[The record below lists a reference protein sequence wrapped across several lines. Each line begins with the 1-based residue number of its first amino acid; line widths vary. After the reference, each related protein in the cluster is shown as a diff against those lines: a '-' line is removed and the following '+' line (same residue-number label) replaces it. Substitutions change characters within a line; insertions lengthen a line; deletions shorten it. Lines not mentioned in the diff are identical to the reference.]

1 MVLYWIHS
9 AGRAV
14 FGAILQSYQLIARCR
29 MHDIRKSV
37 PCNTFPCT
45 DINTDG
51 FLTRPVLVDPTA
63 VRMVLVS
70 ESAPAR
76 AEDDYYAGDSALFA
90 NTTLT
95 AFADAGLQAGSI
107 MDLVKMGIY
116 FTPAVK
122 CAKTGYGIETATIH
136 ECSHLLEAELNLL
149 PALKV
154 IMLMGDVAIKSLNQ
168 IARRNHEARVIPAG
182 STYKIRGGQ
191 FSWRG
196 VRVFPS
202 YLQAGPSFNIEKS
215 KRRMIVEDLAA
226 GMRLAGI
233 I

>member
-1 MVLYWIHS
+1 ML
-9 AGRAV
+9 
-14 FGAILQSYQLIARCR
+14 
-29 MHDIRKSV
+29 DIRKAV

-51 FLTRPVLVDPTA
+51 FLTQPVLIDPDKI
-63 VRMVLVS
+63 RMLLVS

-76 AEDDYYAGDSALFA
+76 AEDDYFAGGSALFA
-90 NTTLT
+90 ATTLT

-107 MDLVKMGIY
+107 MELVDRGIY

-136 ECSHLLEAELNLL
+136 ECSHLLEAELDLL
-149 PALKV
+149 PELKV
-154 IMLMGDVAIKSLNQ
+154 IMLMGDVAIKCLNQ
-168 IARRNHEARVIPAG
+168 VAKRNREARVIPAG
-182 STYKIRGGQ
+182 ATYKIRVGQ
-191 FSWRG
+191 FTWRG

-215 KRRMIVEDLAA
+215 KRKMIAEDLAA
-226 GMRLAGI
+226 GMKLAGI
-233 I
+233 L

>member
-1 MVLYWIHS
+1 ML
-9 AGRAV
+9 
-14 FGAILQSYQLIARCR
+14 
-29 MHDIRKSV
+29 DIRKSV

-45 DINTDG
+45 DINTNG
-51 FLTRPVLVDPTA
+51 FMTQPVLVDPA
-63 VRMVLVS
+63 AIRMVLVS
-70 ESAPAR
+70 ESAPSR

-95 AFADAGLQAGSI
+95 AFTDAGLQADSI
-107 MDLVKMGIY
+107 MDLVKMGVY

-122 CAKTGYGIETATIH
+122 CTKTGYGIETATIH

-168 IARRNHEARVIPAG
+168 VARRSHEARVIPAG
-182 STYKIRGGQ
+182 ATYKIRGGQ
-191 FSWRG
+191 FTWRV

-215 KRRMIVEDLAA
+215 KRRMIAEDLAA
-226 GMRLAGI
+226 GMQLAGI
-233 I
+233 N

>member
-1 MVLYWIHS
+1 ML
-9 AGRAV
+9 
-14 FGAILQSYQLIARCR
+14 
-29 MHDIRKSV
+29 DIRNAV
-37 PCNTFPCT
+37 PCHTFPCK
-45 DINTDG
+45 DVKTDG
-51 FLTRPVLVDPTA
+51 FLTRPVLVDPAA

-76 AEDDYYAGDSALFA
+76 AEDDYYAGSSALFA
-90 NTTLT
+90 ATTLT
-95 AFADAGLQAGSI
+95 AFGDAGLQADSI
-107 MDLVKMGIY
+107 MELVDRGIY

-122 CAKTGYGIETATIH
+122 CAKTAYGIETATIH

-168 IARRNHEARVIPAG
+168 VARHNKEARVIPAFA
-182 STYKIRGGQ
+182 TYKIRGGQ
-191 FSWRG
+191 FFWRG

-215 KRRMIVEDLAA
+215 KRKMIAEDLAA
-226 GMRLAGI
+226 GMKLAGI
-233 I
+233 L

>member
-1 MVLYWIHS
+1 MLY
-9 AGRAV
+9 
-14 FGAILQSYQLIARCR
+14 
-29 MHDIRKSV
+29 IRKSV
-37 PCNTFPCT
+37 PCNTFPCK

-51 FLTRPVLVDPTA
+51 FLTQPILIDPTT
-63 VRMVLVS
+63 VRMLLVS

-76 AEDDYYAGDSALFA
+76 ADDDYYAGGSALFA
-90 NTTLT
+90 TTTLT
-95 AFADAGLQAGSI
+95 AFADAGLQEGSV

-122 CAKTGYGIETATIH
+122 CAKTAYGIETATIH

-168 IARRNHEARVIPAG
+168 VARRNKEARVIPAFA
-182 STYKIRGGQ
+182 TYKIRGGQ

-215 KRRMIVEDLAA
+215 KRKMIAEDLAA
-226 GMRLAGI
+226 GMKLAGI
-233 I
+233 L

>member
-1 MVLYWIHS
+1 ML
-9 AGRAV
+9 
-14 FGAILQSYQLIARCR
+14 
-29 MHDIRKSV
+29 DIRNAV
-37 PCNTFPCT
+37 PCHTFPCN

-51 FLTRPVLVDPTA
+51 FLTQPVLIDPA
-63 VRMVLVS
+63 NIRMVLVS

-76 AEDDYYAGDSALFA
+76 AEDDYYAGSSALFA
-90 NTTLT
+90 STTLT
-95 AFADAGLQAGSI
+95 AFGDAGLQAGSI
-107 MDLVKMGIY
+107 LELVDRGIY

-168 IARRNHEARVIPAG
+168 IARRNKEARVIPAG
-182 STYKIRGGQ
+182 ATYKIRGGQ
-191 FSWRG
+191 FTWRG
-196 VRVFPS
+196 VLVFPS

-215 KRRMIVEDLAA
+215 KRRMIAEDLAA
-226 GMRLAGI
+226 GLKLAEI
-233 I
+233 L

>member
-1 MVLYWIHS
+1 ML
-9 AGRAV
+9 
-14 FGAILQSYQLIARCR
+14 
-29 MHDIRKSV
+29 DIRKSV
-37 PCNTFPCT
+37 PCNTFPCK

-51 FLTRPVLVDPTA
+51 FLTQPVLVDPAT

-70 ESAPAR
+70 ESAPTL
-76 AEDDYYAGDSALFA
+76 AEDDYYAGGNALFA
-90 NTTLT
+90 STTLT
-95 AFADAGLQAGSI
+95 AFTDAGLQADSI
-107 MDLVKMGIY
+107 MDLVKMGVY

-136 ECSHLLEAELNLL
+136 ECSHLLEVELNLFS
-149 PALKV
+149 ALKV

-168 IARRNHEARVIPAG
+168 VARRNKEARVIPAG

-191 FSWRG
+191 FTWRG

-215 KRRMIVEDLAA
+215 KRKMIAEDLAA
-226 GMRLAGI
+226 GLKLARI
-233 I
+233 L

>member
-1 MVLYWIHS
+1 ML
-9 AGRAV
+9 
-14 FGAILQSYQLIARCR
+14 
-29 MHDIRKSV
+29 DIRNSV
-37 PCNTFPCT
+37 PCHTFPCK
-45 DINTDG
+45 DVKIDG
-51 FLTRPVLVDPTA
+51 FLTRPVLIDPAA

-76 AEDDYYAGDSALFA
+76 AEDDFYAGSNALFA
-90 NTTLT
+90 STTLT
-95 AFADAGLQAGSI
+95 AFADAGLQADSI
-107 MDLVKMGIY
+107 MELVDRGIY

-168 IARRNHEARVIPAG
+168 VARRNKEARVIPAG

-215 KRRMIVEDLAA
+215 KRKMIAEDLAA
-226 GMRLAGI
+226 GMRFAGI
-233 I
+233 M